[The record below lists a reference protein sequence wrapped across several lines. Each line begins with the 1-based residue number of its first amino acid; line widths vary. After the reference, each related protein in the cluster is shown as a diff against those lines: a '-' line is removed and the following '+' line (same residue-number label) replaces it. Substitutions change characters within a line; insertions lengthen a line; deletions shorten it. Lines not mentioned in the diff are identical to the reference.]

1 MSSSFS
7 SLFPQFVYPS
17 LSSNSISFCTFRTV
31 RPACVFQFIVSL
43 RLGLRLLRLLRT
55 PRLADRLGALAQDEL
70 DVRRVR
76 HVRRDAAVRAVLP
89 ATQLGRTLGRKV
101 VDVEAVQVE
110 LLQLRGRLRVLDE
123 VKKDLAA
130 ASRPAALG
138 AVLLVCAKKKKETTV

>member
-1 MSSSFS
+1 MEKET
-7 SLFPQFVYPS
+7 Q
-17 LSSNSISFCTFRTV
+17 
-31 RPACVFQFIVSL
+31 QGL
-43 RLGLRLLRLLRT
+43 RLGLRLLRLLGLLGT
-55 PRLADRLGALAQDEL
+55 PRLADRLRALTEDEL

-130 ASRPAALG
+130 ASGPATLG
-138 AVLLVCAKKKKETTV
+138 AVLLVCAKKRNKSVRQK

>member
-1 MSSSFS
+1 MEKET
-7 SLFPQFVYPS
+7 Q
-17 LSSNSISFCTFRTV
+17 
-31 RPACVFQFIVSL
+31 QGL
-43 RLGLRLLRLLRT
+43 RLGLRLLRLLGLLGT
-55 PRLADRLGALAQDEL
+55 PRLADRLRALTEDEL

-76 HVRRDAAVRAVLP
+76 HVRCDAAVRAVLP

-130 ASRPAALG
+130 ASGPATLG
-138 AVLLVCAKKKKETTV
+138 AVLLVCAKKKKRNKSVRQK

>member
-1 MSSSFS
+1 MEKET
-7 SLFPQFVYPS
+7 Q
-17 LSSNSISFCTFRTV
+17 
-31 RPACVFQFIVSL
+31 QGL
-43 RLGLRLLRLLRT
+43 RLGLRLLRLLGLLGT
-55 PRLADRLGALAQDEL
+55 PRLADRLRALTEDEL

-130 ASRPAALG
+130 ASGPATLG
-138 AVLLVCAKKKKETTV
+138 AVLLVCAKKKTKV

>member
-1 MSSSFS
+1 MEKET
-7 SLFPQFVYPS
+7 Q
-17 LSSNSISFCTFRTV
+17 
-31 RPACVFQFIVSL
+31 QGL
-43 RLGLRLLRLLRT
+43 RLGLRLLRLLGLLGT
-55 PRLADRLGALAQDEL
+55 PRLADRLRALTEDEL

-138 AVLLVCAKKKKETTV
+138 AVLLFGE